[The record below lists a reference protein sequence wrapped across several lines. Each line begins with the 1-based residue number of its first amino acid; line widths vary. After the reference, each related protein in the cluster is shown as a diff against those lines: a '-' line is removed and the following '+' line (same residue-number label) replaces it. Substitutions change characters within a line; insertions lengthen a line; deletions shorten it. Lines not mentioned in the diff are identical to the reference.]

1 MPEDVPHVPLPRP
14 SPESAPFWE
23 ACHNGELRLQ
33 RCRTCGRFW
42 FPPGVFCPECWSTEW
57 AWERT
62 GGRGKIHSFV
72 IYRRAYHP
80 AFPPPYVVAVVEL
93 TEGPRLP
100 TRLTDVEPDRVRVG
114 QPVEVV
120 FAPVAGEVRLP
131 LFRPE
136 R

>member
-1 MPEDVPHVPLPRP
+1 MPEDAPHVPLPRP

-33 RCRTCGRFW
+33 RCRACGRFW

-93 TEGPRLP
+93 TEGPHLP

-120 FAPVAGEVRLP
+120 FAPVEEEVRLP

>member
-1 MPEDVPHVPLPRP
+1 MPEDRPHVPLPRS

-23 ACHNGELRLQ
+23 ACRNGELRLQ
-33 RCRTCGRFW
+33 RCGACGRFW
-42 FPPGVFCPECWSTEW
+42 FPPGVICPECWSTEW
-57 AWERT
+57 TWDRT

-114 QPVEVV
+114 QPVEVM
-120 FAPVAGEVRLP
+120 FAPVTEEVHLP